1 MLTTTQIK
9 LCKCIIYTLFSVG
22 YLSFLMIELYPV
34 KINEDI
40 LFVLYNIFAAITI
53 LFNIIYVYSL
63 SENIFFAS
71 TSKILLLIS
80 ILVNFALVIL
90 TVITVLIRHQET
102 YLLFIYN
109 GICQLIS
116 FTSIIIRYQIN
127 RDKTSI
133 SKSPST
139 EKLLG

>member
-1 MLTTTQIK
+1 MVTTTQIK
-9 LCKCIIYTLFSVG
+9 LCKCIIYTLLSVG
-22 YLSFLMIELYPV
+22 YLSFLMIDLYPV

-40 LFVLYNIFAAITI
+40 LYVLYNIFAAITI

-80 ILVNFALVIL
+80 ILVNFALVIFTII
-90 TVITVLIRHQET
+90 TVIIRHQET

>member
-1 MLTTTQIK
+1 MYNL
-9 LCKCIIYTLFSVG
+9 YTISVG
-22 YLSFLMIELYPV
+22 YLSFLMIDLYPV

-80 ILVNFALVIL
+80 ILVNFALVIFTII
-90 TVITVLIRHQET
+90 TVIIRHQET